1 VVTRPRD
8 GQALGTSR
16 AAEDGGRL
24 AYLAIE
30 RGVTLAQAGRVGAL
44 VTAALN

>member
-1 VVTRPRD
+1 MVKRSEHPV
-8 GQALGTSR
+8 LS
-16 AAEDGGRL
+16 EDGGRL